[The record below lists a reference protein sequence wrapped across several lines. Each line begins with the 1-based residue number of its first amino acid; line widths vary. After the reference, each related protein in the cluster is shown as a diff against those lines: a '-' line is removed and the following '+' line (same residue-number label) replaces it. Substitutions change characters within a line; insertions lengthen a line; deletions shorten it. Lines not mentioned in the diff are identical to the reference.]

1 MHSETSQK
9 PEDSGASRFPSLFPA
24 KEETPSPFYT
34 MLQLAPPD
42 YLTQRDE
49 PVDFPPAFPVYYFF
63 YGTLTAPTQ
72 VKSILDRPE
81 EPHLREAEVFGYAVA
96 KWGDYPA
103 LINGEQG
110 DVVTGSAYLV
120 QSEEEA
126 QKLSYYET
134 NAYEVADC
142 WVYFKDEKEPKEV
155 GGKVFMYAGD
165 PQALLEQ
172 RFDRKLWS
180 RQMGGKLG

>member
-1 MHSETSQK
+1 MN
-9 PEDSGASRFPSLFPA
+9 PEDSEATRFPGLFPA
-24 KEETPSPFYT
+24 KEEPLSPFYT
-34 MLQLAPPD
+34 MLRSAPPD
-42 YLTQRDE
+42 YLAQRDE

-63 YGTLTAPTQ
+63 YGTLTAPPQ
-72 VKSILDRPE
+72 VKRILDLPE
-81 EPHLREAEVFGYAVA
+81 EPQLREAEIFGYAVV

-103 LINGEQG
+103 LINSKQG

-120 QSEEEA
+120 RSEEEA

-142 WVYFKDEKEPKEV
+142 WVYFKDEKEPKET
-155 GGKVFMYAGD
+155 GGRVFIYAGD
-165 PQALLEQ
+165 AQALLEQ

-180 RQMGGKLG
+180 RQMEGKLGG